1 MSGEP
6 LIIIVG
12 GNALA
17 LRVCEEL
24 CGTQGHRVVVLW
36 SHEHEIGSRLE
47 RLGASFVAFAPN
59 DYDALRA
66 AGVVHASSIMVLD
79 EDDRLNLQVALKA
92 RDLNPNIR
100 LVIRQF
106 NRTLGRKIEQN
117 LPNCSVL
124 SLASHSAATYAA
136 CALDAACFYAVE
148 FPDNVDGVVAGFSR
162 RRGADFG
169 VAGLTVA
176 DAQARLKCRIVG
188 IGGTDRFARDRVID
202 AEEEVVVFG
211 RLGPLEASAPATA
224 AEARFERA
232 SSRRIFF
239 ARIAGMIRAARRL
252 DPIIQ
257 RIAIGAGILYVLA
270 IVYFSYALK
279 RDWLTSLYFVNTTVT
294 TVGYGDITPLDAG
307 PLAKVFSNGLMF
319 AGVALSGIFVAVM
332 TTALTRA
339 QWIAM
344 QGLRQI
350 RTRGHFVVCGTGN
363 VGSRVIDFLL
373 AQEKKIVVIDPAP
386 SPGIIEFSRNRVLEL
401 LTGDATSDT
410 TLDLCNL
417 TYARAVITM
426 TDSDTANLEVALG
439 ARARN
444 PKLPVVMRI
453 QDDTFA
459 RSIARQFDFTTTYS
473 TAALSAPVFAG
484 LSRFPGSRGRI
495 AFGDDEYN
503 IGERQQGEVPMPPPA
518 NHCIP
523 LGVWRKGAFLH
534 INAFDE
540 MEPFDRLLFIVPLSQ
555 FRTPQKPAAA
565 PAAAATEPAAGA
577 APQTPLAAISLEEV

>member
-17 LRVCEEL
+17 MRVCEEL
-24 CGTQGHRVVVLW
+24 CGTQGHRVALLW
-36 SHEHEIGSRLE
+36 THDHEIASRLE
-47 RLGASFVAFAPN
+47 RLGAGYVAFAPN

-136 CALDAACFYAVE
+136 SALDRACFYAVE
-148 FPDNVDGVVAGFSR
+148 FPDNADGIIAGFSR
-162 RRGADFG
+162 RRASQFG
-169 VAGLTVA
+169 IAGMSVAEG
-176 DAQARLKCRIVG
+176 QARLKCRIVG
-188 IGGTDRFARDRVID
+188 VGGKDVFPPDQMMYPD
-202 AEEEVVVFG
+202 EEIVVFG
-211 RLGPLEASAPATA
+211 RLSALEHAAPHHVVHTA
-224 AEARFERA
+224 AERRSQVRAMLGRF
-232 SSRRIFF
+232 
-239 ARIAGMIRAARRL
+239 AGLMRSIRRL

-257 RIAIGAGILYVLA
+257 RIAIGAGVLYVVA
-270 IVYFSYALK
+270 VVYFAYVLK
-279 RDWLTSLYFVNTTVT
+279 KDWITALYFVNTTVT

-307 PLAKVFSNGLMF
+307 PAAKLVSNGIMF

-363 VGSRVIDFLL
+363 VGTRVIDFLL
-373 AQEKKIVVIDPAP
+373 EQEKKLVVIDPTP
-386 SPGIIEFSRNRVLEL
+386 SPATIEFSRNRVLEL

-417 TYARAVITM
+417 KYARAVITL

-444 PKLPVVMRI
+444 PQLPIVMRI

-459 RSIARQFDFTTTYS
+459 RSIARQFDFTETYS
-473 TAALSAPVFAG
+473 TSALSAPVFAG

-523 LGVWRKGAFLH
+523 LGVWRKGAFHH

-555 FRTPQKPAAA
+555 FRTPKASA
-565 PAAAATEPAAGA
+565 PVPEAEPE
-577 APQTPLAAISLEEV
+577 PSLAAISIKEI

>member
-24 CGTQGHRVVVLW
+24 CGTQGHRVAVLW
-36 SHEHEIGSRLE
+36 SHDHDIASRLE
-47 RLGASFVAFAPN
+47 RLGAGYVAFAPN

-66 AGVVHASSIMVLD
+66 AGVVHATSIMVLD

-136 CALDAACFYAVE
+136 SALDAACFYAVE

-169 VAGLTVA
+169 VAGMTVA
-176 DAQARLKCRIVG
+176 DAQSRLKSRI
-188 IGGTDRFARDRVID
+188 IGLGGKDVFTHDRVID

-211 RLGPLEASAPATA
+211 RLGSLEASAPATA

-232 SSRRIFF
+232 SNRRVFF
-239 ARIAGMIRAARRL
+239 AQLAGMLRAARRL

-257 RIAIGAGILYVLA
+257 RIAIAAGILYVLA
-270 IVYFSYALK
+270 IVYFAYALK
-279 RDWLTSLYFVNTTVT
+279 KDWLTALYFVNTTVT

-307 PLAKVFSNGLMF
+307 PVAKLFSNGLMF

-339 QWIAM
+339 QWVAM

-373 AQEKKIVVIDPAP
+373 AQEKKLVVIDPSP
-386 SPGIIEFSRNRVLEL
+386 SPAVIEFSRNRVLEL

-417 TYARAVITM
+417 KYSRAVITM

-473 TAALSAPVFAG
+473 TSALSAPVFAG

-523 LGVWRKGAFLH
+523 LGVWRKGAFHH

-555 FRTPQKPAAA
+555 FRTPQKPSAEAKP
-565 PAAAATEPAAGA
+565 PAADPAVRD
-577 APQTPLAAISLEEV
+577 TPLAISLEEV

>member
-1 MSGEP
+1 M
-6 LIIIVG
+6 
-12 GNALA
+12 
-17 LRVCEEL
+17 CEEL
-24 CGTQGHRVVVLW
+24 CGTQGHRVAVLW
-36 SHEHEIGSRLE
+36 SHDHDIASRLE
-47 RLGASFVAFAPN
+47 RLGAGFVSFAPN

-66 AGVVHASSIMVLD
+66 AGVVHATSIMVLD

-136 CALDAACFYAVE
+136 SALDAACFYAIE
-148 FPDNVDGVVAGFSR
+148 FPDNVDGVVTGFSR
-162 RRGADFG
+162 RRGAEFG
-169 VAGLTVA
+169 VAGMSVA

-188 IGGTDRFARDRVID
+188 IGGKDRFANDRVIGPD
-202 AEEEVVVFG
+202 EEVVVFG
-211 RLGPLEASAPATA
+211 RLGPLETSAPGTA
-224 AEARFERA
+224 AESRFERA
-232 SSRRIFF
+232 SSRRVFF
-239 ARIAGMIRAARRL
+239 SRVAGLVRSARRL

-257 RIAIGAGILYVLA
+257 RIAIGAGILYVLSV
-270 IVYFSYALK
+270 VYFSYALK
-279 RDWLTSLYFVNTTVT
+279 KDWLTSLYFVNTTVT

-307 PLAKVFSNGLMF
+307 PIAKLFSNGLMF
-319 AGVALSGIFVAVM
+319 VGVALSGIFVAVM
-332 TTALTRA
+332 TTALT
-339 QWIAM
+339 
-344 QGLRQI
+344 
-350 RTRGHFVVCGTGN
+350 CGTGN

-373 AQEKKIVVIDPAP
+373 AQEKKVVVIDPSP
-386 SPGIIEFSRNRVLEL
+386 SPGVIEFSRNRVLEL

-417 TYARAVITM
+417 KYARAVITM

-473 TAALSAPVFAG
+473 TSALSAPVFAG

-503 IGERQQGEVPMPPPA
+503 IGERQQGEIPMPPPA

-523 LGVWRKGAFLH
+523 LGVWRKGAFVH

-555 FRTPQKPAAA
+555 FRMPHKPAEP
-565 PAAAATEPAAGA
+565 PAATDAATP
-577 APQTPLAAISLEEV
+577 PDPPLAAISLEEV